1 MDVHGGNVLP
11 GRSVYAH
18 KPEATIG
25 RDEAPLAETTP
36 ESGGNDVMSRTTV
49 YRYSHRAVP
58 LRVDIRPCHELRCT
72 SPGNRALYAHKPSRR
87 VPQSHTPFATRD
99 SPHET
104 ALTRQPSRDSP
115 HETALT
121 RHRLRRSSA
130 PRSHP
135 PDFMRINNHSSTRRR
150 TQDTPLSRSLRI
162 AKPKPPQRPI
172 KRNPTP
178 ISIAPHQA
186 PRCRLATIQASPLL
200 P

>member
-1 MDVHGGNVLP
+1 MTSCRGRRSIDIAIAQCRCVSTYVH
-11 GRSVYAH
+11 
-18 KPEATIG
+18 AT
-25 RDEAPLAETTP
+25 
-36 ESGGNDVMSRTTV
+36 
-49 YRYSHRAVP
+49 SHAVP
-58 LRVDIRPCHELRCT
+58 RPAIARFMRINLAGVFR
-72 SPGNRALYAHKPSRR
+72 NRIPLSR
-87 VPQSHTPFATRD
+87 P
-99 SPHET
+99 ET